1 MVRAILRAVSALA
14 AMGRPARGREEPGRT
29 SNVQRSTSNVQL
41 EQTSDWNRDRRVAAP
56 LADPGFRIGE
66 PRLAAAGLAACHH
79 RGGPHPPGWVEGRRR
94 SLAAALRFS

>member
-29 SNVQRSTSNVQL
+29 SNVQL
-41 EQTSDWNRDRRVAAP
+41 EETSDWNRDRRVAAP
-56 LADPGFRIGE
+56 PADPGFRIGE

-79 RGGPHPPGWVEGRRR
+79 RGGPHPPGRVDGRRR
-94 SLAAALRFS
+94 SLAAALRFSDLL